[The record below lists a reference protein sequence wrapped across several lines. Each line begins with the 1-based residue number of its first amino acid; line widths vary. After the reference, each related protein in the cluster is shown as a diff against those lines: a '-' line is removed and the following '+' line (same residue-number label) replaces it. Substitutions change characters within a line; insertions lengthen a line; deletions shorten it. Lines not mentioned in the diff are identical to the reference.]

1 MAADLAI
8 PGRAAQ
14 GYRSNTVAGLSD
26 GATFRQAA
34 HGVVVHLKRA
44 SMVPAGA
51 DGQGR
56 KAQHLAN
63 ADNLLVFLSGL
74 ADDDTPLGK
83 TLIKC
88 YIGLQE
94 LIAAA
99 LNAPAQESER
109 ALGDALEQARALE
122 ATVGEMVDAGHGQS
136 R

>member
-1 MAADLAI
+1 MGDAML

-26 GATFRQAA
+26 GATFRQSV

-44 SMVPAGA
+44 SLASA
-51 DGQGR
+51 DAANQGR
-56 KAQHLAN
+56 RAQHLAN

-74 ADDDTPLGK
+74 ADDNSPLGK
-83 TLIKC
+83 TLIRC
-88 YIGLQE
+88 YIGVQE

-99 LNAPAQESER
+99 LNAPAQESDQ
-109 ALGDALEQARALE
+109 ALDDALEQARALE
-122 ATVGEMVDAGHGQS
+122 AAVGEMVGAGHGQS